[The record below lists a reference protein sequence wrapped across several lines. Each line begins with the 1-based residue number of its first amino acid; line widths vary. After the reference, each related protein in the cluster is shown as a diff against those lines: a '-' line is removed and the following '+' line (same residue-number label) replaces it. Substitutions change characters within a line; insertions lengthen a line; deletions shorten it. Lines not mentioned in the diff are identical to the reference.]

1 MIAGTLRRAVVRVVL
16 AALVVIGLPRRRGGE
31 PAVSVGRRSWRAP
44 VGLPCW
50 RVPGVA
56 GRLRLIARIEETA
69 VIARILRHLGLPIEI
84 PAPRPA
90 HHHAL
95 PRS

>member
-1 MIAGTLRRAVVRVVL
+1 MARTCGLAVL
-16 AALVVIGLPRRRGGE
+16 ACPRGG
-31 PAVSVGRRSWRAP
+31 
-44 VGLPCW
+44 
-50 RVPGVA
+50 